1 VHTVAAHLA
10 ALHRPCTVLC
20 SRVAVGCTAIQV
32 SLAAAAA
39 ALAADSSTT
48 SDGSTAEE
56 AYFRWITP
64 FAAGAGTDSAAG
76 ESGQHQA
83 NLVESAVAQ
92 QSLKSR
98 ALQSTDLTHS
108 SARSCTVPC
117 QLSVTE
123 KDVCTGMADGLL
135 LLRKMSRQEGSF
147 PGQS

>member
-98 ALQSTDLTHS
+98 ALQST
-108 SARSCTVPC
+108 
-117 QLSVTE
+117 VTE